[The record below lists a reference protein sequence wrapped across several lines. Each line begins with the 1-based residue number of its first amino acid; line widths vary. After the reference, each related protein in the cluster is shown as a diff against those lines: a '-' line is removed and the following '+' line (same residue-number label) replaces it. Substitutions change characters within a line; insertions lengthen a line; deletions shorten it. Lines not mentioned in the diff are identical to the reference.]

1 MISKDKQYKTKG
13 GEEVRIYAT
22 DGCYNH
28 PVHGAVKGQYGWV
41 DTSWTLNGK
50 FNAYVE
56 KESEKD
62 LIEVKPAKT
71 IWIEVC
77 LFGSEIVVA
86 HHETKKEAEES
97 VAESNRSEQFKH
109 IDLIKK
115 TYEL

>member
-1 MISKDKQYKTKG
+1 MISKDKQYKTRCG
-13 GEEVRIYAT
+13 YESIILEI
-22 DGCYNH
+22 DGCISYAYRN
-28 PVHGAVKGQYGWV
+28 PDLGWQTATTNNKGYYY
-41 DTSWTLNGK
+41 DSTSPNPL
-50 FNAYVE
+50 
-56 KESEKD
+56 D

-97 VAESNRSEQFKH
+97 VAESNLSEQFKH
-109 IDLIKK
+109 IDLIEK